1 MSFDDVGFIF
11 NNKPGSM
18 RKELLTG
25 GSNAVGVVHKKGVML
40 HFVLD
45 LCIGLMIIA
54 YFAHMC
60 RRLVSSA
67 VSSHVLVLLLIL
79 GSV

>member
-1 MSFDDVGFIF
+1 
-11 NNKPGSM
+11 M

-25 GSNAVGVVHKKGVML
+25 GFNAVGVVLKKGVML

-45 LCIGLMIIA
+45 LMIIA

-60 RRLVSSA
+60 HRLASSA
-67 VSSHVLVLLLIL
+67 VSSHVLVSLLIL